1 MNIYKSILS
10 SLPDYPIKDVQ
21 IGLNWTAVVVDKD
34 DHLDCGL
41 AATLRESRPGGG
53 LAIQDPGQLD
63 SLPAN
68 ELASWI
74 LSEVPLRRSVGCA
87 AINAL
92 LPKNPSLWVDQNAEE
107 VILEHGRGKKAVMI
121 GHFPFTAHLREELAD
136 LVVLDL
142 DPKGED
148 LPASEAPNHLPEA
161 GLVAITGMAFVNHTL
176 QGLLSLCSSDAFV
189 LILGPSTPLSP
200 VLGKKGIDLLAGA
213 YVDNI
218 PAVMAAVG
226 QGGNFRQLHKAGV
239 RLITQPIP

>member
-161 GLVAITGMAFVNHTL
+161 GLVAITGMAFV
-176 QGLLSLCSSDAFV
+176 